1 MKNKNGKLLTQPE
14 QDRKGWEEYFSS
26 LHDEPNPVK
35 NLVLDE
41 PPPSGDCPDT
51 PGILLEEVQNALR
64 KMKKQNAPGI
74 DNITAE
80 ELQLAMEDEGFESL
94 MEAHMSS
101 MGNQPNKYLLT
112 GKIIIIP
119 IHKKKQ
125 TRRQQLPGYNPVVS
139 HQQGVHNHNSADDS
153 EKNWW
158 NFVWR
163 ANWLYD
169 K

>member
-1 MKNKNGKLLTQPE
+1 
-14 QDRKGWEEYFSS
+14 
-26 LHDEPNPVK
+26 VK

-119 IHKKKQ
+119 IHKKNKPDGSNYRGIILLCHISKVSTTIILQMIRKRTDEILSEEQ
-125 TRRQQLPGYNPVVS
+125 TGYTTNRSTVDQIFRCGS
-139 HQQGVHNHNSADDS
+139 
-153 EKNWW
+153 
-158 NFVWR
+158 
-163 ANWLYD
+163 
-169 K
+169 